1 MGEPKAE
8 ICAGKTRVYLA
19 KVFFNFPVYYAVC
32 YLVILQILLGGL
44 GVGWGGVVHSKK
56 LKEHLENASDLNER
70 NVMLDI
76 FTDMDWITCCEEKD
90 ATWFDENGN
99 DQQGVEFKNTQ

>member
-1 MGEPKAE
+1 M
-8 ICAGKTRVYLA
+8 
-19 KVFFNFPVYYAVC
+19 
-32 YLVILQILLGGL
+32 
-44 GVGWGGVVHSKK
+44 VHSKK

>member
-44 GVGWGGVVHSKK
+44 GRGGGVHSKK

-70 NVMLDI
+70 NIMLDI
-76 FTDMDWITCCEEKD
+76 FTDMDWITSCEKND

-99 DQQGVEFKNTQ
+99 DQQGVEFKTTQ

>member
-44 GVGWGGVVHSKK
+44 GGGSLKK

-70 NVMLDI
+70 NIMLDI
-76 FTDMDWITCCEEKD
+76 FTDMDWITCCEEND
-90 ATWFDENGN
+90 ARWFDENGN

>member
-19 KVFFNFPVYYAVC
+19 KVILNFPLYYAVC

-44 GVGWGGVVHSKK
+44 GVGVGGGGGALKK
-56 LKEHLENASDLNER
+56 
-70 NVMLDI
+70 I
-76 FTDMDWITCCEEKD
+76 
-90 ATWFDENGN
+90 
-99 DQQGVEFKNTQ
+99 

>member
-8 ICAGKTRVYLA
+8 ICAGKTRVYSA

-56 LKEHLENASDLNER
+56 LKEHLENASELNER